1 MISSL
6 ATLPNY
12 PLCPR
17 ENKPNSERLGAT
29 NAIFALSS
37 LAPPSL
43 KTPITGVGKSTQAS
57 DFRQDAAR
65 AAPGDGAPTR
75 KPASLPVDVGCQGI
89 SGELSSVLGLVSSYT
104 GIVDGGG
111 DCVRA
116 QWKHSL
122 VSCL

>member
-37 LAPPSL
+37 LSPPSL
-43 KTPITGVGKSTQAS
+43 ENPITGVGKSTQAS
-57 DFRQDAAR
+57 DFRQDAAER
-65 AAPGDGAPTR
+65 HQPMAPPSKARQP
-75 KPASLPVDVGCQGI
+75 PVDVGCQGI

-104 GIVDGGG
+104 GIADGVGG
-111 DCVRA
+111 YVRA